1 MMKTIILKRSNT
13 FLSIP
18 FFGLASLVL
27 FVGCQKSNSDQS
39 IRDPKSIYEL
49 EVTTPT
55 IDKQYSD
62 DVYFWSTTLDEEF
75 DEVAPLDSSK
85 LTKSCELFYPTAVTE
100 KLVSEKKIRVHRKG
114 KSQSILNESKFMSP
128 NITIDC
134 AKKQVS
140 QIAKARKISTKIIDS
155 IIVDHTEKRL
165 ITCLGPKTINIVML
179 NSELDKITK

>member
-39 IRDPKSIYEL
+39 IRDPKSIYKL

-55 IDKQYSD
+55 IDKQFSA
-62 DVYFWSTTLDEEF
+62 DVYFWSTALGEEF
-75 DEVAPLDSSK
+75 DKVGAIDSSK
-85 LTKSCELFYPTAVTE
+85 VTRHSELFYPIAVTE
-100 KLVSEKKIRVHRKG
+100 KLVSEKKITVHRKG
-114 KSQSILNESKFMSP
+114 KSQSILTESKFMSP

-134 AKKQVS
+134 AKKQVAR
-140 QIAKARKISTKIIDS
+140 IAKARNISTKIIDS

>member
-1 MMKTIILKRSNT
+1 MEQKILKRSNT

-27 FVGCQKSNSDQS
+27 FVGCQKRNSDQS
-39 IRDPKSIYEL
+39 PPEPSSIYGL

-62 DVYFWSTTLDEEF
+62 NMYFWNTAWGEEF
-75 DEVAPLDSSK
+75 DKVRSIDSSK
-85 LTKSCELFYPTAVTE
+85 VTRHSELFYPSAVTE
-100 KLVSEKKIRVHRKG
+100 KLVSEKNITVHRKE
-114 KSQSILNESKFMSP
+114 KSQCILNESKFMSP
-128 NITIDC
+128 NITINC
-134 AKKQVS
+134 AKKQVAR
-140 QIAKARKISTKIIDS
+140 IAKARNISTKIIDS